1 MDTGRQTGD
10 CFVMRPRC
18 PRRRRRSTDDCY
30 RLPLLSL
37 RAVLPARRCASA
49 GTSYGPESV
58 CVCLC
63 SIEMAERIELVFDM
77 GTVLKGNSG
86 ISKMRVLH
94 FGTLFQ
100 TPDLENFATATA
112 YRSSKRV
119 ND

>member
-1 MDTGRQTGD
+1 
-10 CFVMRPRC
+10 
-18 PRRRRRSTDDCY
+18 
-30 RLPLLSL
+30 
-37 RAVLPARRCASA
+37 
-49 GTSYGPESV
+49 
-58 CVCLC
+58 
-63 SIEMAERIELVFDM
+63 MAERIELVFDM

-86 ISKMRVLH
+86 ISKMRVLP